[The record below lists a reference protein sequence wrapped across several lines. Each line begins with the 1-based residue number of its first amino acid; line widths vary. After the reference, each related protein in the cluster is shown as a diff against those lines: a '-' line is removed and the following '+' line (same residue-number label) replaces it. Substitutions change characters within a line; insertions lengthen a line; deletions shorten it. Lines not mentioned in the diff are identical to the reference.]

1 MKTVYLGKLVLV
13 TMMSVLA
20 ACQTIPKPIGSA
32 KAAQDGCKMSFKTA
46 GGWSI
51 SGINIP
57 TTKLPTGSTV
67 KIGNVVYNADQ
78 AYELTE
84 SAQALEQARLLS
96 CALINSPAFI
106 SMSDTYKS
114 TGFATA
120 FAAVTSMTTF
130 GTKVR
135 DAAAPAEGLAAAEQA
150 KKEALSAAE
159 KAAAEAAKKPLV
171 SLDMRLDS
179 LSQSTLTASKD
190 ASHALQA
197 IEKLRT
203 DVDGWRAAPQS
214 SRIEIVG
221 FPSGA
226 TDLSLAAR
234 EAMFAKVSLA
244 LSVLP
249 PKQDALLLVVGY
261 ADAPG
266 ALRYNVELGL
276 RRAQNVID
284 ILQRQPFER
293 TFQSRASSGGV
304 DRSASGRHVKIF
316 VLSHA

>member
-1 MKTVYLGKLVLV
+1 MDRNTQLV
-13 TMMSVLA
+13 
-20 ACQTIPKPIGSA
+20 
-32 KAAQDGCKMSFKTA
+32 
-46 GGWSI
+46 
-51 SGINIP
+51 
-57 TTKLPTGSTV
+57 TGSTV

-84 SAQALEQARLLS
+84 SAQALEQARMLS
-96 CALINSPAFI
+96 CGLINSRAFV
-106 SMSDTYKS
+106 SMSDSYKAP
-114 TGFATA
+114 GFATA
-120 FAAVTSMTTF
+120 FAAVTAMTTF
-130 GTKVR
+130 GNKVR

-159 KAAAEAAKKPLV
+159 KAKLEAAKTPPV

-190 ASHALQA
+190 ASNALQA

-203 DVDGWRAAPQS
+203 DVNGWRAAPQS

-226 TDLSLAAR
+226 TNLPLAAR
-234 EAMFAKVSLA
+234 EAMFAKVNLA

-249 PKQDALLLVVGY
+249 PRHDALLLVVGY

-266 ALRYNVELGL
+266 ASRYNVELGL

-304 DRSASGRHVKIF
+304 DTSASGRHVKIF

>member
-1 MKTVYLGKLVLV
+1 MKNVYLGKLVLV
-13 TMMSVLA
+13 TVMGVLA
-20 ACQTIPKPIGSA
+20 ACQPVTDLVIA
-32 KAAQDGCKMSFKTA
+32 ARAAQDGCAMTFKTR

-57 TTKLPTGSTV
+57 LSKLPTGSTV

-84 SAQALEQARLLS
+84 SAQGLEQARLLS
-96 CALINSPAFI
+96 CGLIASPAFVR
-106 SMSDTYKS
+106 MSDAYKAPL
-114 TGFATA
+114 FATA

-130 GTKVR
+130 GNKLQ
-135 DAAAPAEGLAAAEQA
+135 DAVKPVEGLAAAEQA
-150 KKEALSAAE
+150 KKEALAAE
-159 KAAAEAAKKPLV
+159 EKAKAAATKTPAV
-171 SLDMRLDS
+171 VWDMRLDS

-190 ASHALQA
+190 ASNALQA

-226 TDLSLAAR
+226 TSLPLAAR
-234 EAMFAKVSLA
+234 AAMFAKVNLA
-244 LSVLP
+244 LSVLHP
-249 PKQDALLLVVGY
+249 RQDALLLVVGY

-266 ALRYNVELGL
+266 ASRYNIELGL

-284 ILQRQPFER
+284 ILQRQPFGR

-304 DRSASGRHVKIF
+304 DPSASGRHVKIF